1 MLTENDIK
9 ELIDNR
15 YIQPIKDISF
25 KIKENKQD
33 IDAEFQ
39 KSCSSNIKEEMLLH
53 FRRAVEMLIKSDLLL
68 SVTTLSSNNIIA
80 VRKENFLQ
88 LLDDRYYS
96 KLQVTCFMDTF
107 RIETNEYKSLFPN
120 GAIVNEPHI
129 GLVISYIL
137 NHYTNTF
144 TRFTNR
150 NLEYYYIY
158 EFFYKNGQ
166 EIKEVLT
173 YLNSYHYSKEDD
185 WIVLYNTDIEE
196 IRTKIISI
204 YNEVKKILSK
214 I

>member
-107 RIETNEYKSLFPN
+107 RIETNEYK
-120 GAIVNEPHI
+120 
-129 GLVISYIL
+129 
-137 NHYTNTF
+137 
-144 TRFTNR
+144 
-150 NLEYYYIY
+150 
-158 EFFYKNGQ
+158 
-166 EIKEVLT
+166 
-173 YLNSYHYSKEDD
+173 
-185 WIVLYNTDIEE
+185 
-196 IRTKIISI
+196 
-204 YNEVKKILSK
+204 
-214 I
+214 